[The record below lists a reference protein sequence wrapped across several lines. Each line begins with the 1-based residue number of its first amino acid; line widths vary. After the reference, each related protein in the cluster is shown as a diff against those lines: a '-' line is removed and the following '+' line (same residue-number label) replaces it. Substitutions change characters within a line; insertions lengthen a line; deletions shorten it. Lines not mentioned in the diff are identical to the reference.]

1 MTPKYKKLNPGTT
14 SLEPKE
20 FARTWEIVR
29 LIVLPEK
36 RHSND
41 LFINTSQFSQ
51 VFKIIASKKIFKLA
65 AGCKNLFLQG
75 KKLC

>member
-1 MTPKYKKLNPGTT
+1 MTPKYKKLNLGTT
-14 SLEPKE
+14 SVEPKE
-20 FARTWEIVR
+20 FARTWGIVR

-36 RHSND
+36 RHSNN

-51 VFKIIASKKIFKLA
+51 VFKIIASKSFFKLA
-65 AGCKNLFLQG
+65 GGCKTLFLQE

>member
-14 SLEPKE
+14 SLEPEE

-29 LIVLPEK
+29 LIVLPGK
-36 RHSND
+36 RHFNN
-41 LFINTSQFSQ
+41 LFVKLLSLVKF
-51 VFKIIASKKIFKLA
+51 FKIIARKSFL
-65 AGCKNLFLQG
+65 NLFLQG